1 MSSIALPVEV
11 SWPGLLARSP
21 VRNGELHRLGLD
33 RKSRLLAIK
42 TSTEWCEYFATNA
55 EVPCDIPWGQ
65 GADLTE
71 QERSNI
77 ASSLQAW
84 QLGETSDG
92 SHLLAAAKRYAN
104 RIRDP
109 EFVAAVKLFIK
120 EEQRHG
126 NLLGR
131 FLDLAGIPRIR
142 KNWGDTAFRATRYS
156 VPSMEVW
163 VTPVVMVE
171 THALIYYNGI
181 RRATNS
187 KVLRCICQQIL
198 SDEVAHI
205 RFQCERLAILHRNRP
220 GWLQLFTLAIHRL
233 LFYGITT
240 AVWIGHRRALRA
252 GGYTFLGFWRAAW
265 NRMNFA
271 WRMMREL
278 AGQT

>member
-1 MSSIALPVEV
+1 MSSIALPLEV
-11 SWPGLLARSP
+11 PWPGLLARSLE
-21 VRNGELHRLGLD
+21 RTELVLD
-33 RKSRLLAIK
+33 QKSRPLAIK
-42 TSTEWCEYFATNA
+42 TSAEWFAHFATNA
-55 EVPCDIPWGQ
+55 KVQCDIPWGQ
-65 GADLTE
+65 GAELTE

-77 ASSLQAW
+77 ANSLQAW

-92 SHLLAAAKRYAN
+92 SHLLAAAQQYAN

-109 EFVAAVKLFIK
+109 EFVDAVRLFIK

-142 KNWGDTAFRATRYS
+142 KNWGDTAFRAIRYS
-156 VPSMEVW
+156 VPSMEMW

-187 KVLRCICQQIL
+187 KVLRCICGQIL

-220 GWLQLFTLAIHRL
+220 RWLQLLTLAVHRL
-233 LFYGITT
+233 LFCGITT

-265 NRMNFA
+265 NRMNLA

-278 AGQT
+278 SGQT